1 MKKDYFEICFL
12 GPNICDINEEIDDFR
27 RSHNVISI
35 VYKLYNKE
43 FWMADIKY
51 N

>member
-1 MKKDYFEICFL
+1 MKKDYFEIFFI
-12 GPNICDINEEIDDFR
+12 GPNIYDLNEEIDDLR

-35 VYKLYNKE
+35 TYQLYNKE
-43 FWMADIKY
+43 LWMAAIKY